1 MNNTLVVATPQDAG
15 MSADQLERA
24 FGVLTAATE
33 AGQIGAAS
41 LTVAR
46 HGKEVFAR
54 GCGQEH
60 PRTGQIVDAD
70 SIFLLASI
78 TKPVTACALMILVD
92 RGLISLNDPAI
103 DYLPE
108 YTGGDRPAVK
118 VRHLLSHISGMPD
131 MLPENTILRQS
142 HTPVA
147 GFVERTLQTPLL
159 YKPGTD
165 FCYQSMGI
173 LLAAEI
179 VERVSGQ
186 RLRDFEREEI
196 FAPLGMAA
204 KRIGNGQMATSGRS
218 VVWHGRRR
226 G

>member
-1 MNNTLVVATPQDAG
+1 MNSIATPQDAG

-33 AGQIGAAS
+33 AGANW
-41 LTVAR
+41 
-46 HGKEVFAR
+46 R
-54 GCGQEH
+54 G
-60 PRTGQIVDAD
+60 IAD
-70 SIFLLASI
+70 SCAARQGSLRPGMRARAPSHRPDSRCGLDISPRLNHQAGYCLRADDPRRSGADLTQRPGHRLSTRIHRRRPPYRQSSPLTLAHI
-78 TKPVTACALMILVD
+78 TA
-92 RGLISLNDPAI
+92 
-103 DYLPE
+103 
-108 YTGGDRPAVK
+108 
-118 VRHLLSHISGMPD
+118 MPD
-131 MLPENTILRQS
+131 MLPENTRLRQA

-147 GFVERTLQTPLL
+147 GFVERALQTPLL

-196 FAPLGMAA
+196 FAPLGNGA
-204 KRIGNGQMATSGRS
+204 KRTWDGRMDT
-218 VVWHGRRR
+218 
-226 G
+226 